1 VTKLNEIIKETNE
14 ARKKKLVEEIPSIDD
29 FVKQIHTN
37 LKAMSAN
44 LSTFNQKEKEKID
57 SQNLVVELIS

>member
-1 VTKLNEIIKETNE
+1 MTKLNEIVKETNE
-14 ARKKKLVEEIPSIDD
+14 ARKRKLVEEIPSIDD

-44 LSTFNQKEKEKID
+44 LSTFN
-57 SQNLVVELIS
+57 